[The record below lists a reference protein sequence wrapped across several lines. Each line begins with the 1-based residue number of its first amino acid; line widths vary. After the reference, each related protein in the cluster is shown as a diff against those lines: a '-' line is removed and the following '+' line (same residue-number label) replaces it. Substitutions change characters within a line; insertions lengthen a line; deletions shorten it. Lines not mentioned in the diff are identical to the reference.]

1 MLELSENAGDVRDSS
16 TVTQLVDVMFREAG
30 IEHKNEMTFE
40 DFCKVFASRE
50 YASTLQA
57 ATLAN
62 QGTSCASLAQT
73 IQCSRIQYH
82 FIVCWHTKTK
92 KKKAFLLVRDKT
104 FNECYNEKTKIFVR
118 YLNKVRSVQHGN
130 SI

>member
-73 IQCSRIQYH
+73 IQCSRI
-82 FIVCWHTKTK
+82 HTILLSVGIQKTK
-92 KKKAFLLVRDKT
+92 KKKKRKKKPSYSSET
-104 FNECYNEKTKIFVR
+104 QNI
-118 YLNKVRSVQHGN
+118 
-130 SI
+130 